1 MISKPPGKKNARLK
15 GTACRLALCAAA
27 GAVLLLLSGCA
38 KDSADKEPAVPV
50 NVIAVEKTTVQHT
63 IVAQA
68 VLFPLQQSAIT
79 PKIGAPVKA
88 FYVQRGSRVHRGQLL
103 AVLENQDLAAAAQDS
118 KGAYDQA
125 QAAYETTTKAGLP
138 EEMRKATLDATAAK
152 QTLDAQEKVYKSRQ
166 DLFQQGAMPRKEL
179 DQALVDVTQARNQY
193 EIAEKHLQALQSIG
207 KQQALKSATGQLES
221 AKGKYLGAQAALS
234 YSEIR
239 SPIDGV
245 VTDRPL
251 YPGEMAAAGVPLLTV
266 MDISQ
271 IIARAHIPQADAVL
285 LTAGDKA
292 TIQVPGDNKPVEG
305 KITIVSPALD
315 PNSTTVEVW
324 VQAKNAHQELKPGTS
339 VQVSMLAKTIPD
351 ALVIPAAA
359 LLTAQDG
366 STSVMLA
373 GSDSR
378 AHQKNVS
385 VGVRQAGQVQIT
397 DGLTAGDRV
406 VASGAYGLPDNS
418 KIQAEGSNENA
429 K

>member
-1 MISKPPGKKNARLK
+1 MSQEAARNMRFERSVR
-15 GTACRLALCAAA
+15 GLALGATA
-27 GAVLLLLSGCA
+27 AVLLVLAGCS
-38 KDSADKEPAVPV
+38 KDPADQEPAVTV
-50 NVIAVEKTTVQHT
+50 NLIAVEKTTVQHT

-79 PKIGAPVKA
+79 PKIGAPVKT

-125 QAAYETTTKAGLP
+125 QAAYETTTKAGVP
-138 EEMRKATLDATAAK
+138 EETRKATLDATAAK
-152 QTLDAQEKVYKSRQ
+152 QTLEAQEKVYQSRKE
-166 DLFQQGAMPRKEL
+166 LFEQGAMPRKEL

-193 EIAEKHLQALQSIG
+193 EIAEKHLQALQAIG
-207 KQQALKSATGQLES
+207 TQQELRSATGQLES

-251 YPGEMAAAGVPLLTV
+251 YAGEMAAAGVPLLTV
-266 MDISQ
+266 MDLSQ
-271 IIARAHIPQADAVL
+271 IIARAHIPQADAAQLRVGDPA
-285 LTAGDKA
+285 TITVAGDA
-292 TIQVPGDNKPVEG
+292 KPVEG
-305 KITIVSPALD
+305 KVTVVSPALD

-324 VQAKNAHQELKPGTS
+324 VQANNAHQELKPGTS
-339 VQVSMLAKTIPD
+339 VQVSMLARTIPD

-373 GSDSR
+373 GADGR

-385 VGVRQAGQVQIT
+385 VGVRQDAQVQIT
-397 DGLTAGDRV
+397 DGLAAGDRV

-418 KIQAEGSNENA
+418 KIRAESAGAANA